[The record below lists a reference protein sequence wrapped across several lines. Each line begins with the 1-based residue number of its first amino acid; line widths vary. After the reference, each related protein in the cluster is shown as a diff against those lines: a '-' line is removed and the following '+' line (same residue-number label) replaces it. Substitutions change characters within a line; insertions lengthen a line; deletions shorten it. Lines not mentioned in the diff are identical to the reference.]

1 MNILSKKDFCN
12 IIEKLKHN
20 EEYIDKLNDV
30 FRAYKSE
37 TQVFSTGLESSMVEI
52 LEIIFNDTEEN
63 WISYWCWELGFGK
76 HYSEGTVTEFN
87 GDVISLKT
95 AEDLY
100 DFLIAN
106 QTKKLRG

>member
-12 IIEKLKHN
+12 IIDKLKRN

-30 FRAYKSE
+30 FKTYKSE
-37 TQVFSTGLESSMVEI
+37 TQVFSTGLESSIVEI

-63 WISYWCWELGFGK
+63 WISYWCWELDFGK
-76 HYSEGTVTEFN
+76 YYSEGTVTESN
-87 GDVISLKT
+87 GKAIPLKT

-106 QTKKLRG
+106 QP